1 MRVTFNSLND
11 GVASLNVAA
20 AALDRAQDQL
30 SSGKRLRAA
39 SDDPAAAQRGLAS
52 RADIATLDAYTRAGE
67 SAEARLTA
75 LDTVLTDVVERLTEA
90 KAAATAARGSTA
102 TPQSREAV
110 ALQIEGIR
118 DAIVSGVNTKVGGTA
133 LFSGAEALSTSYAR
147 VGGAWVYQGD
157 ASTVSVATA
166 SSRSVRIALDGQAMI
181 QGSDANSLLTEMDTL
196 VAAIRAG
203 DEAGISAGVAALD
216 RAFDRTVRAQ
226 SSVGIDLNGLEDD
239 QGQIAA
245 LRLASKKRLSKDED
259 ADLTQA
265 ATDLSRADTAY
276 RAALSAVSTAGRLS
290 LMDYLR

>member
-11 GVASLNVAA
+11 GVASINVAA

-52 RADIATLDAYTRAGE
+52 RTEIATLDAYTRSGE

-75 LDTVLTDVVERLTEA
+75 LDTVLTDVIERLTEA
-90 KAAATAARGSTA
+90 KAAATGARGSTA
-102 TPQSREAV
+102 TPESREAF
-110 ALQIEGIR
+110 ALQTEGIR
-118 DAIVSGVNTKVGGTA
+118 DAIVGAINTKVGGTA
-133 LFSGAEALSTSYAR
+133 LFSGAESLSTTYER

-157 ASTVSVATA
+157 ATTVSVATA
-166 SSRSVRIALDGQAMI
+166 SSRSVRIAMDGQAI
-181 QGSDANSLLTEMDTL
+181 VQGSDANSLLAEMDGL

-216 RAFDRTVRAQ
+216 RAFDRAVRAQ
-226 SSVGIDLNGLEDD
+226 SFVGADLSGLEDD
-239 QGQIAA
+239 RNQVAA

-259 ADLTQA
+259 ADLSQA
-265 ATDLSRADTAY
+265 ATDLARADTAY
-276 RAALSAVSTAGRLS
+276 RAALGAVSTAGRIS

>member
-102 TPQSREAV
+102 TPESREAV

-118 DAIVSGVNTKVGGTA
+118 DAIVSGINTKVGGTA
-133 LFSGAEALSTSYAR
+133 LFSGAEALSTPYAR

-166 SSRSVRIALDGQAMI
+166 SSRSVRISMDGQGII
-181 QGSDANSLLTEMDTL
+181 QGSDAASLFTEMDALAT
-196 VAAIRAG
+196 AIRAG

-216 RAFDRTVRAQ
+216 RGFDRTVRAQ

-239 QGQIAA
+239 HGQIAA

-259 ADLTQA
+259 ADLSQA
-265 ATDLSRADTAY
+265 ATDLARADTAY

>member
-102 TPQSREAV
+102 TAQSREAV

-118 DAIVSGVNTKVGGTA
+118 DAIVSAVNTKVGGTA
-133 LFSGAEALSTSYAR
+133 LFSGAEALSTPYTR

-157 ASTVSVATA
+157 ASPVSVATA
-166 SSRSVRIALDGQAMI
+166 SSRSVRISMDGQAII
-181 QGSDANSLLTEMDTL
+181 QGSDATSLLAEMDAL

-203 DEAGISAGVAALD
+203 DEAGITAGVAALD
-216 RAFDRTVRAQ
+216 RGFDRTVRAQ

-239 QGQIAA
+239 HGQIAA

-259 ADLTQA
+259 ADLSQA
-265 ATDLSRADTAY
+265 ATDLARADTAY